1 MPQSERL
8 LLGPGPSNPYPEA
21 VAALTRPVLGHL
33 DPEFL
38 ALLDET
44 MERLRS
50 VFRTKN
56 ALTLPIS
63 GTGSAGEGGA
73 FRHPP
78 RPAAPPPPR
87 PPPGGPPGPPRGP
100 PPLPPPPL
108 PPREA
113 RG

>member
-38 ALLDET
+38 ALLDDT
-44 MERLRS
+44 MDRLRS

-56 ALTLPIS
+56 ALTLPPEPVWSITLAAE
-63 GTGSAGEGGA
+63 GPKRVAGGVD
-73 FRHPP
+73 
-78 RPAAPPPPR
+78 
-87 PPPGGPPGPPRGP
+87 
-100 PPLPPPPL
+100 
-108 PPREA
+108 
-113 RG
+113 